1 MGFPSSVDLP
11 DPGIKPGSPAL
22 QADSLPT
29 ELSEPVSTP
38 ILSMR
43 PQGLEKVKLSVPC
56 HPLREELELKHRRA
70 CMYAKSF
77 QSCPTLCDLM
87 NYSPPGSS
95 VHGIL
100 QARILKWV
108 AVSEPLRKSPAQMS
122 DPISSLCLYFHP
134 PPSRNHLSE
143 LRHWSIPRMAAPSG
157 FSGPHFEV
165 HEEANSGASALR
177 ATCARHEA
185 GAFSPCRGRLVEAR
199 LRLSRAYVTFGQKT
213 S

>member
-1 MGFPSSVDLP
+1 MKVTQLCLTRWPHGLYSPWNSLGQNTEVGFPSSVDLP

-87 NYSPPGSS
+87 DYSPPGSS

-108 AVSEPLRKSPAQMS
+108 AVSEPLRKSPTQMS

-134 PPSRNHLSE
+134 PPSKNHLSE
-143 LRHWSIPRMAAPSG
+143 LSHWSIPQDG
-157 FSGPHFEV
+157 CT
-165 HEEANSGASALR
+165 LR
-177 ATCARHEA
+177 FQR
-185 GAFSPCRGRLVEAR
+185 SSL
-199 LRLSRAYVTFGQKT
+199 
-213 S
+213 